1 MAILLEEKKD
11 VVVNGDFQQSQFKLK
26 ADPKAFNIL
35 SDKIYSHKVRAVIRE
50 LSTNAYDAHVAAGQ
64 DSPFD
69 VHLPTSLEPW
79 FSVKDYGTGLSHE
92 DCMEIYT
99 TYFMSTKTSSNDFVG
114 ALGLGS
120 KSPFCISDSFTVISI
135 YNGVERTYSAYKDE
149 YDQPQF
155 ALLTEQETEESNGVE
170 VKVPVSEK
178 RLYEFAPEAIKI
190 YQYFDNVNLNDDH
203 VKEEIDEIKSN
214 RIIENENFIYNG
226 GYSHSKALMGNVC
239 YDVSVDALAVR
250 YGDPIDTLLRNG
262 MTLKFNIGDLAFN
275 AGRESLSFD
284 TRTKAKI
291 MEKAQQC
298 LEILKDVMQ
307 EKINKEKTFY
317 AAMLMKDEFSQLG
330 SQFMNGLTWHGKKLV
345 APELKEPMKVYSY
358 YTRSGYEQFKGIY
371 NKKAE
376 YYYNQKGYVSRIR
389 QKVKDSDHNLQI
401 CLIEPSQVDEIGID
415 PWKVGNL
422 SDLPKVDRQTV
433 TKQSC
438 KLFLIKEFSN
448 YEPWVKE
455 AEVDLND
462 GEERVYVKSIR
473 KSVVDKNNHEY
484 SLRDIKSQLATLG
497 ISMPEVYAVK
507 GTLINQKKF
516 QNSEFIEL
524 TDWIVQK
531 LENLPSDKKKVMI
544 MPAGVEK
551 LRYLAKVMP
560 ERFKEIVSIMDSCV
574 DCSLTFSKYGVEYKK
589 DNFVVDFTQEIM
601 DKYPMIKI
609 VSGWDI
615 KHSPEEIINYFNLI
629 DGEADVQ

>member
-1 MAILLEEKKD
+1 
-11 VVVNGDFQQSQFKLK
+11 
-26 ADPKAFNIL
+26 
-35 SDKIYSHKVRAVIRE
+35 
-50 LSTNAYDAHVAAGQ
+50 
-64 DSPFD
+64 
-69 VHLPTSLEPW
+69 
-79 FSVKDYGTGLSHE
+79 
-92 DCMEIYT
+92 
-99 TYFMSTKTSSNDFVG
+99 
-114 ALGLGS
+114 
-120 KSPFCISDSFTVISI
+120 
-135 YNGVERTYSAYKDE
+135 
-149 YDQPQF
+149 
-155 ALLTEQETEESNGVE
+155 
-170 VKVPVSEK
+170 
-178 RLYEFAPEAIKI
+178 
-190 YQYFDNVNLNDDH
+190 
-203 VKEEIDEIKSN
+203 
-214 RIIENENFIYNG
+214 
-226 GYSHSKALMGNVC
+226 
-239 YDVSVDALAVR
+239 
-250 YGDPIDTLLRNG
+250 
-262 MTLKFNIGDLAFN
+262 
-275 AGRESLSFD
+275 
-284 TRTKAKI
+284 

-298 LEILKDVMQ
+298 LEILKDVVQ
-307 EKINKEKTFY
+307 EKINKEKTFH
-317 AAMLMKDEFSQLG
+317 AAMIMKDEFLQLG
-330 SQFMNGLTWHGKKLV
+330 KQLIDGLTWHGKKLV

-448 YEPWVKE
+448 YTPWVKK
-455 AEVDLND
+455 AEVELND

-473 KSVVDKNNHEY
+473 KEVVDKNNHEY
-484 SLRDIKSQLATLG
+484 RLRDIKSQLATLG

-615 KHSPEEIINYFNLI
+615 KHNPEEIINYFNLI